1 MTRTQAL
8 KAITSYAA
16 AGQLDMATRIYCEHQ
31 ISRKAFDEAVA
42 KGQRLATF
50 VNSNHA

>member
-1 MTRTQAL
+1 MTQAQAL
-8 KAITSYAA
+8 RAITSYAA
-16 AGQLDMATRIYCEHQ
+16 AGQLDMATRIFCEKR

-50 VNSNHA
+50 VNTTNA

>member
-1 MTRTQAL
+1 MTRAQAL

-16 AGQLDMATRIYCEHQ
+16 AGDLSMATRIFCENR

-50 VNSNHA
+50 VNTTNA